1 MAFARPPTWSEKGCG
16 KGGGFPEH
24 WLDLIMLYMSSAT
37 PLMSIFLPNFA
48 LSHQDSYKSG
58 RTPFRPPFPGTR
70 ISKNIHT
77 CLSLGSNGL
86 SIELLHTFL
95 AWNSYPHMKISWFQ
109 LIMADFDDRSWQKI
123 AIFCHLFQSQA
134 MRCKIRTR
142 WAMRIIFYSSDTP
155 RVIFLPRDH
164 LKKGGR
170 KGVRSL
176 SFKWLSSI
184 KNWWKKTYCNDLW
197 ETFKT

>member
-1 MAFARPPTWSEKGCG
+1 MLIFYRYLNWNSICFYHLAF
-16 KGGGFPEH
+16 
-24 WLDLIMLYMSSAT
+24 DLIPTFNWYDPMLVCWIQSFSQT
-37 PLMSIFLPNFA
+37 NQSNHPTIN
-48 LSHQDSYKSG
+48 KSTKYQ
-58 RTPFRPPFPGTR
+58 RW
-70 ISKNIHT
+70 S
-77 CLSLGSNGL
+77 
-86 SIELLHTFL
+86 HTFL

-142 WAMRIIFYSSDTP
+142 WAMMTIFYSSDTP
-155 RVIFLPRDH
+155 RVIFLPWDH

-176 SFKWLSSI
+176 SFGWLSSI
-184 KNWWKKTYCNDLW
+184 KNWWKTKINEILRNLLHKSLLYISG
-197 ETFKT
+197 